1 MRNASLLTNPLN
13 GSKGKERS
21 RAKQSEERR
30 ERKRERWT
38 KPLSGEE
45 SRKTQAPS
53 PRLSRVSTARNF
65 AAACLRHC
73 EAAEASGSRL
83 AALSQTRRFPLCSEP
98 LGRGKF
104 GL

>member
-1 MRNASLLTNPLN
+1 MRYALLTNPLN
-13 GSKGKERS
+13 GPKGKERS
-21 RAKQSEERR
+21 RAKQSEGTDER
-30 ERKRERWT
+30 ERERERWT

-53 PRLSRVSTARNF
+53 PRLSRVSMARNF

-83 AALSQTRRFPLCSEP
+83 AALS
-98 LGRGKF
+98 
-104 GL
+104 